1 MRLMA
6 STSMSMTGRSTA
18 TSNGSARSS
27 RRSTLIS
34 PRSKP
39 SMASVIDTAIA
50 EPVSRLAYRLGR
62 SLARW
67 RQSGG
72 RRWPIS
78 PLTRRI
84 LAVNVLA
91 LALLAGG
98 FLYLGKYQASLVSQ
112 QIESLKTQGEVFAAG
127 LGEAAV
133 LDSVDEGEILLPD
146 LARQQLRR
154 LVEPTRVRA
163 RLFDIKG
170 DIIADSH
177 VLRGPGDSVQVLE
190 LPAPDARGAIVRI
203 ADGVYD
209 WIVDKLPRRKHYPAY
224 FESASPRAE
233 DYVEVARALLGETGS
248 ASRSDLASG
257 GLVFSVAIPVQHY
270 KQVLGAV
277 MLSTSSGEI
286 EEAVRTVRLELLR
299 IFGGALLLAVQVS
312 FYLPGPIERLVGW
325 VGAGGPRARGRG
337 ARWGV
342 PDFSRR

>member
-1 MRLMA
+1 
-6 STSMSMTGRSTA
+6 MSMTGRSTV

-27 RRSTLIS
+27 RRSTRIS

-67 RQSGG
+67 RHSGG
-72 RRWPIS
+72 WRWPIS

-112 QIESLKTQGEVFAAG
+112 QIEALKMQGEVFAAA
-127 LGEAAV
+127 LGEGAV

-146 LARQQLRR
+146 LARQMMRR
-154 LVEPTRVRA
+154 LVEPTRTRA
-163 RLFDIKG
+163 RLFDVRG
-170 DIIADSH
+170 DIIADSRI
-177 VLRGPGDSVQVLE
+177 LRGPGDSVQVHE
-190 LPAPDARGAIVRI
+190 LPPPAAHGPIMRI

-209 WIVDKLPRRKHYPAY
+209 WIVDKLPRHTNYPLY
-224 FESASPRAE
+224 RESALPRAE
-233 DYVEVARALLGETGS
+233 EYDEVMRALRGETGS
-248 ASRSDLASG
+248 AIRSDPAAG
-257 GLVFSVAIPVQHY
+257 GLVFSVAIPIRRY

-299 IFGGALLLAVQVS
+299 IFGVALLVTV
-312 FYLPGPIERLVGW
+312 
-325 VGAGGPRARGRG
+325 
-337 ARWGV
+337 
-342 PDFSRR
+342 

>member
-27 RRSTLIS
+27 RRSTRIS

-67 RQSGG
+67 RHSGG

-98 FLYLGKYQASLVSQ
+98 FLYLGKYQASLIGQ
-112 QIESLKTQGEVFAAG
+112 QIEALKTQGEVFAAA
-127 LGEAAV
+127 LGEGAV

-146 LARQQLRR
+146 LARQMMRR
-154 LVEPTRVRA
+154 LVEPTRTRA
-163 RLFDIKG
+163 RLFDKAG
-170 DIIADSH
+170 TLIADSNL
-177 VLRGPGDSVQVLE
+177 LRGPGDAVQVIE
-190 LPAPDARGAIVRI
+190 LPASERNGLLSRPADAI
-203 ADGVYD
+203 YD
-209 WIVDKLPRRKHYPAY
+209 WIAN
-224 FESASPRAE
+224 
-233 DYVEVARALLGETGS
+233 LL
-248 ASRSDLASG
+248 
-257 GLVFSVAIPVQHY
+257 
-270 KQVLGAV
+270 
-277 MLSTSSGEI
+277 
-286 EEAVRTVRLELLR
+286 
-299 IFGGALLLAVQVS
+299 
-312 FYLPGPIERLVGW
+312 
-325 VGAGGPRARGRG
+325 
-337 ARWGV
+337 
-342 PDFSRR
+342 